1 MYFLDMMGLGALVER
16 VQIVG
21 MAIIIIIFVT
31 LVCLTIIAVRKS
43 INSGTDESGK
53 KNSGT
58 MLKVLIVL
66 DCLFFVVLSFIF

>member
-66 DCLFFVVLSFIF
+66 DC